1 MTRIKNCKKGLTVGL
16 ILTLILAIILSV
28 EIYIFFCVDTVN
40 SNRDTVI
47 KYDKLQTTTAD
58 AMLYLSDEFLDVNDL
73 DITPV
78 YAYDYHIQTNSFYNE
93 YLGDVVLE
101 YDTNNIETAF
111 NRNVIK
117 TDLYRY
123 ELVSSSDNGNIPIRV
138 NVVGAVGTNKKH
150 KYDKEVGNGDRYAVL
165 DTELTKYFTGIGKS
179 YEIKGQVGKVG
190 LIKKYSRLKI
200 TVTVDAQNVND
211 YTQEQIEERVDA
223 VLASALKYVQRYG
236 D

>member
-1 MTRIKNCKKGLTVGL
+1 MTKIKSGKKGLIVGL
-16 ILTLILAIILSV
+16 TLALIFAVIVSV
-28 EIYIFFCVDTVN
+28 EIYVFFCVDMGSGNV
-40 SNRDTVI
+40 DTII
-47 KYDKLQTTTAD
+47 KYNNLQTTTTD
-58 AMLYLSDEFLDVNDL
+58 SMLYLSEDFIDDNNLEIAPIYSSKPNSAIDFNDK
-73 DITPV
+73 
-78 YAYDYHIQTNSFYNE
+78 

-101 YDTNNIETAF
+101 YNTHKISTGF
-111 NRNVIK
+111 NQNVIK

-123 ELVSSSDNGNIPIRV
+123 ELISSSDNGDIPIRV

-150 KYDKEVGNGDRYAVL
+150 KYDKEVGNGDKYAVL

>member
-1 MTRIKNCKKGLTVGL
+1 MTKIKSGKKGLIVGL
-16 ILTLILAIILSV
+16 TLALIFAVIVSV
-28 EIYIFFCVDTVN
+28 EIYVFFCVDMGSGNV
-40 SNRDTVI
+40 DTII
-47 KYDKLQTTTAD
+47 KYNNLQTTTTD
-58 AMLYLSDEFLDVNDL
+58 SMLYLSEDFIDDNNLEIAPIYSSKPYSAIDFNDK
-73 DITPV
+73 
-78 YAYDYHIQTNSFYNE
+78 

-101 YDTNNIETAF
+101 YNTHKISTGF
-111 NRNVIK
+111 NQNVIK

-123 ELVSSSDNGNIPIRV
+123 ELISSSDNGNIPIRV

-150 KYDKEVGNGDRYAVL
+150 KYDKEVGNGDKYAVL

-200 TVTVDAQNVND
+200 TVTVDAQNVNN